1 MSDGREAQV
10 VAHVLI
16 IVDVRGDEEEEA
28 GRGQSGKLHQLDFS
42 DYFLELPLNLSTTAA
57 FSFVETLV
65 VETKAAA
72 KRIEKSH

>member
-1 MSDGREAQV
+1 MLIV
-10 VAHVLI
+10 V
-16 IVDVRGDEEEEA
+16 DDQGDEEEEA
-28 GRGQSGKLHQLDFS
+28 GRVQGKKLHQLDFS